1 MRARRAGIRVG
12 GGAIRKAEAAYVV
25 LGGEGAV
32 ARAILSDTAE
42 CPAIIIG
49 TASSPMRVRAKPDSG
64 DKAAF
69 PVLVCEASI
78 PSGTTSAAIE
88 GRAMPLPKPSL
99 SAIAALGDTGCL
111 ILQRPPGRRTIA
123 TMTII
128 RPAGSRI
135 ATSNRSGRSPG

>member
-1 MRARRAGIRVG
+1 MAQSG
-12 GGAIRKAEAAYVV
+12 KLEAAYVV

-64 DKAAF
+64 DNAAF

-78 PSGTTSAAIE
+78 PSGATSAAIE
-88 GRAMPLPKPSL
+88 GRALPLPKPSL
-99 SAIAALGDTGCL
+99 NAIAALGDTGCRL
-111 ILQRPPGRRTIA
+111 KAARAREQSDHDYH
-123 TMTII
+123 
-128 RPAGSRI
+128 PAGRFQD